1 MFQTNDLAANFEE
14 ISENG
19 WTLLPLS
26 EDFLKMVYESLQQ
39 RLQQDEFKSAK
50 LSHSND
56 LFLNIRND
64 QTYWLNANED
74 QSLSISEKQILTE
87 LEELQIQ
94 LKTYFRIHLS
104 EVECHYARY
113 PVGHFYKKHFDT
125 TLENNRRQFSFVIYL
140 NKNWKKSDEGHLIG
154 YAENK
159 ILFQV
164 PPKWGQMILFRS
176 NIEHEVEP
184 TQAERLSLTGW
195 FRS

>member
-1 MFQTNDLAANFEE
+1 MFQTNDLEFYFEK
-14 ISENG
+14 ISQNG
-19 WTLLPLS
+19 WALLPLS
-26 EDFLKMVYESLQQ
+26 ESFLETLSHEFQFRQ
-39 RLQQDEFKSAK
+39 IHSEFKNAK
-50 LSHSND
+50 LTHSND